1 MATAYRTL
9 STFVEAG
16 FVRQV
21 ELSAGKAF
29 YEIAGEHHHHV
40 VCTTCNRI
48 EDVDVCLPD
57 ALSSTA
63 RKSSGFASIREH
75 TLEFFGTCKRCARA
89 V

>member
-29 YEIAGEHHHHV
+29 YEIASAHHHHI
-40 VCTTCNRI
+40 VCGTCNRI
-48 EDVDVCLPD
+48 EDVDVCLPE
-57 ALSSTA
+57 ALTA
-63 RKSSGFASIREH
+63 AVRKASGFALVQEH